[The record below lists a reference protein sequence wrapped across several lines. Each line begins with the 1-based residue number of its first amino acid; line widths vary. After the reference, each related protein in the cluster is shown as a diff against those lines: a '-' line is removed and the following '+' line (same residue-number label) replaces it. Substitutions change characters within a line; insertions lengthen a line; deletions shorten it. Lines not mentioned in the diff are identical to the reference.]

1 MSDNSDTD
9 TDNDD
14 RAKAAV
20 PLIAVLLALTF
31 FGGIIGL
38 VIIGHTDPS
47 DDGADGTV
55 CGSGTTSLKPP
66 ANIAAAMNEAA
77 KTSGLPAAWFTAIAK
92 QETDFNPADFTGD
105 SNGGTWGLFQLNREE
120 WHSVYPQ
127 GDNPAGTPAGIT
139 DPTTHAHYA
148 GIYFKKRLAGVQK
161 LKKAHPDKP
170 YAKLSDLD
178 ALVIAHN
185 AGEGRLI
192 EYPHIPTLT
201 KQYLANIHHNFHP
214 DGHTTCA
221 DQGHVTGDGTKDKE
235 PFNAWMRAG
244 GFTPGDRRRVPDPNQ
259 FYYGECTSYGA
270 WAIRNHTKYKDFTN
284 YWHGQHFSDAA
295 HWATAAKAAGITVD
309 QHPAVGAI
317 AQSTTAARGTGHV
330 AFITAVN
337 PDGTFNISESNVVHK
352 HTFGTRDHVKLGRD
366 FTNILHFEK

>member
-55 CGSGTTSLKPP
+55 CGSGTTRLKPP

-120 WHSVYPQ
+120 WH
-127 GDNPAGTPAGIT
+127 
-139 DPTTHAHYA
+139 
-148 GIYFKKRLAGVQK
+148 
-161 LKKAHPDKP
+161 
-170 YAKLSDLD
+170 LS
-178 ALVIAHN
+178 
-185 AGEGRLI
+185 LI
-192 EYPHIPTLT
+192 HI
-201 KQYLANIHHNFHP
+201 
-214 DGHTTCA
+214 
-221 DQGHVTGDGTKDKE
+221 
-235 PFNAWMRAG
+235 
-244 GFTPGDRRRVPDPNQ
+244 
-259 FYYGECTSYGA
+259 
-270 WAIRNHTKYKDFTN
+270 
-284 YWHGQHFSDAA
+284 
-295 HWATAAKAAGITVD
+295 
-309 QHPAVGAI
+309 
-317 AQSTTAARGTGHV
+317 
-330 AFITAVN
+330 
-337 PDGTFNISESNVVHK
+337 
-352 HTFGTRDHVKLGRD
+352 
-366 FTNILHFEK
+366 